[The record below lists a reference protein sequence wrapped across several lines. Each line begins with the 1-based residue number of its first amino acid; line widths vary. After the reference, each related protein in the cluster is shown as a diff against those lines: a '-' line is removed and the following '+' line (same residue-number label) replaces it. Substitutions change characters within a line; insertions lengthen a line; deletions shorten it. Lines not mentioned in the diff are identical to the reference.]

1 MVKHRVHVLS
11 LFSGD
16 KTEYHKGGIRT
27 SALGVIAPDNLT
39 TLIYIAFSIKR
50 NFENE
55 ARFG

>member
-1 MVKHRVHVLS
+1 MLS

-39 TLIYIAFSIKR
+39 TLIYIAFSIKI